1 MTCDVRV
8 LAKSL
13 SPAGVTLATVQL
25 RYWRAI
31 HAELMTHRVFSR
43 NASSSR
49 AVPVKTMLKQV
60 WDDPAGPIHWGRNQ
74 PGMQAGNQLQG
85 WRLWMAK
92 KLWLWAGRTMCVF
105 AWLLMH
111 LGLHKQVA
119 NRLLEPW
126 QYIHVVV
133 TATEW
138 ENFYQ
143 LRCHPD
149 AQPEIQE
156 LAEAIRAALF
166 YATARP
172 LKAGEW
178 HLPYVD
184 FNIEHLLD
192 MMLAEAEWP
201 DPAPGRIST
210 LLDGIK
216 ASVARCARTSYITH
230 GDTYPDLSK
239 DFALHERLVGSEP
252 LHASPTEHQAMAL
265 EDDSWCKN
273 FRGFRQYRDM
283 LEKGQCPEVETMKV
297 LQVAA

>member
-1 MTCDVRV
+1 MTCEVKI
-8 LAKSL
+8 LAKSRN
-13 SPAGVTLATVQL
+13 PAGFDLTTMQL

-31 HAELMTHRVFSR
+31 HAEVMTHRVFSR

-60 WDDPAGPIHWGRNQ
+60 WSDPAGPSHWGRNQ
-74 PGMQAGNQLQG
+74 PGMQAGGELQG
-85 WRLWMAK
+85 WRLWLAK

-138 ENFYQ
+138 DNFFE
-143 LRCHPD
+143 LRDHED
-149 AQPEIQE
+149 AQPEIKE
-156 LAEAIRAALF
+156 LAQAMRLAMNLF
-166 YATARP
+166 QAVL
-172 LKAGEW
+172 LKPGQW
-178 HLPYVD
+178 HLPYVLKD
-184 FNIEHLLD
+184 EFVVATTVDPKEL
-192 MMLAEAEWP
+192 WP
-201 DPAPGRIST
+201 DPFEYPRS
-210 LLDGIK
+210 LLALIK
-216 ASVARCARTSYITH
+216 LSVARCARTSYITH
-230 GDTYPDLSK
+230 GDSNPNLQK
-239 DFALHERLVGSEP
+239 DYTLHERLVGSKP
-252 LHASPTEHQAMAL
+252 LHASPTEHQAMAV
-265 EDDSWCKN
+265 EGDDWHKN

-283 LEKGQCPEVETMKV
+283 LEKGQCPEAETLKV